1 MRVCHPRRRICEGVS
16 EKDIGKITETEKFV
30 PSSPFSAWCMFAG
43 GTYEGE
49 DVLVAKHTVSDRLH
63 CYKVIAPRT
72 VECDGSEDDDVVV
85 VGIDRVFTI
94 TPAENM
100 QLVITDPIV
109 VQLLENNML
118 KVSFV

>member
-1 MRVCHPRRRICEGVS
+1 MR
-16 EKDIGKITETEKFV
+16 
-30 PSSPFSAWCMFAG
+30 M
-43 GTYEGE
+43 
-49 DVLVAKHTVSDRLH
+49 H

-72 VECDGSEDDDVVV
+72 VECDGSEDDDDD
-85 VGIDRVFTI
+85 GIDRVFTI